1 MLRKNTRQTARD
13 ECRNERERTNS
24 ERKKVAK
31 LKTEDH
37 NTNVFDKCFN
47 LFSHENVVPCG
58 KVLIEI

>member
-1 MLRKNTRQTARD
+1 MKEKELTV
-13 ECRNERERTNS
+13 S
-24 ERKKVAK
+24 EKKVAK
-31 LKTEDH
+31 LKTEDY